1 MAAIRVATLLGA
13 VALAASLLTGCGGG
27 ATAAP
32 SACSSGA
39 SADVDG
45 CDDAPTFE
53 GATCEAV
60 AKEWGQEVDDRLLVV
75 LAEPPVVDDMQR
87 SSRIRAVLVVATT
100 TLGLH
105 LGDIGLLGRCS
116 SSDVL
121 AGAQGEFSDA
131 LKAGI
136 GAALFDNDP
145 PATFEEFTSEALKV
159 LRALD
164 VAPAS

>member
-1 MAAIRVATLLGA
+1 MAAIRVATLVG
-13 VALAASLLTGCGGG
+13 VVVLAASLLTGCGVG
-27 ATAAP
+27 ATAGP
-32 SACSSGA
+32 TLCSNGLPE
-39 SADVDG
+39 DVDG
-45 CDDAPTFE
+45 CGDVPAFE
-53 GATCEAV
+53 GTTCEAL
-60 AKEWGQEVDDRLLVV
+60 AKEWGQEIDDRLLVV
-75 LAEPPVVDDMQR
+75 LAEPPVVNDMQR

-105 LGDIGLLGRCS
+105 LGDVGLLGRCS
-116 SSDVL
+116 SSDIL

-145 PATFEEFTSEALKV
+145 LSTFEEFNAEAMKV

-164 VAPAS
+164 VSAAS